1 MCSQKSPCG
10 IKGVLSNINNYL
22 FPSNFESLR
31 FLTTVFL
38 SQWKSRLPNTNCI
51 NNGQKYSFLFMLIR
65 LISTDQM
72 QKKCSFRT
80 RLVGLKH
87 EDKRIFFW
95 PPFMQSD
102 YVRVVDCVVSKNKL
116 SSIQGSNFR
125 KGNLCFICK
134 WALYML
140 FFTFNDVS
148 WLCIWSS
155 FA

>member
-1 MCSQKSPCG
+1 
-10 IKGVLSNINNYL
+10 
-22 FPSNFESLR
+22 
-31 FLTTVFL
+31 
-38 SQWKSRLPNTNCI
+38 
-51 NNGQKYSFLFMLIR
+51 MLIR

-72 QKKCSFRT
+72 QKKCSFRM

-102 YVRVVDCVVSKNKL
+102 YVWVVDCVVSKNKL

-125 KGNLCFICK
+125 KAKLCFICK

-140 FFTFNDVS
+140 FLPSTMFLDFLFGPV
-148 WLCIWSS
+148 LPKIEE
-155 FA
+155 